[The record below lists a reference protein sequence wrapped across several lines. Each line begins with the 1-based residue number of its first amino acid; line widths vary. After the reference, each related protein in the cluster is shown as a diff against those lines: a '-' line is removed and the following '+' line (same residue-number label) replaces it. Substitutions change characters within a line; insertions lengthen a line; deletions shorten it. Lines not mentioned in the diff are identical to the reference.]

1 MIHSIFG
8 MVAQKA
14 ENFLVVET
22 SGGVGYKIFMSKAA
36 LPNVSGVGINAKFF
50 IYLQHRDDAMTL
62 YGFLSARELELF
74 ERLISVSGVG
84 PKSALGIMGVA
95 NVDQLATAINEG
107 KAELLTR
114 VSGVGKKTAERVVL
128 ELKGKLSLSGT
139 ATAVQT
145 LGLMESDAD
154 LEDTLVSLGYT
165 HGEARG
171 AIVKIEPSVIGFKE
185 RLREA
190 LKKAR

>member
-1 MIHSIFG
+1 MIHLISGLII
-8 MVAQKA
+8 QKA
-14 ENFLVVET
+14 ENFVVVET
-22 SGGVGYKIFMSKAA
+22 SGGVGYKIFMSKAVM
-36 LPNVSGVGINAKFF
+36 PSVSTVGANIKLFT
-50 IYLQHRDDAMTL
+50 YLQHRDDAMTL
-62 YGFLSARELELF
+62 YGFLSGRELELF

-84 PKSALGIMGVA
+84 PKSAMGIMGVA

-107 KAELLTR
+107 KVELLTR

-139 ATAVQT
+139 ASSVQA
-145 LGLMESDAD
+145 LNLMESDVD

-165 HGEARG
+165 HSEARS
-171 AIVKIEPSVIGFKE
+171 AIAKIEPSAIGFKE